1 MRNYVLKVI
10 LLVVRMNE
18 KGAVLPSVLVFL
30 MLMSIMI
37 LGTNRVFENQMN
49 QLRMTK
55 HYYEVESM
63 LILSKIELNRQYE
76 LDKEIQKGI
85 VTFPN
90 GTVTIQRKEANE
102 FILNGTLKDVFSK
115 QLEVELTPQ
124 ITEELKVKEEKESN
138 RASLIEK

>member
-1 MRNYVLKVI
+1 
-10 LLVVRMNE
+10 MNE
-18 KGAVLPSVLVFL
+18 KGAVLPSVMVFL
-30 MLMSIMI
+30 LLMSIMI

-63 LILSKIELNRQYE
+63 LILAKMELSSQCE
-76 LDKEIQKGI
+76 IDKEIRKGI

-90 GTVTIQRKEANE
+90 GIVTIQRKEGNV

-124 ITEELKVKEEKESN
+124 TTEEQKVKEEKESKQD
-138 RASLIEK
+138 SPLEK

>member
-1 MRNYVLKVI
+1 
-10 LLVVRMNE
+10 MNE
-18 KGAVLPSVLVFL
+18 KGAVLPSVMVFL
-30 MLMSIMI
+30 LLMSIMI

-63 LILSKIELNRQYE
+63 LILAKMELNSQYE

-90 GTVTIQRKEANE
+90 GIVTIQRKEANV
-102 FILNGTLKDVFSK
+102 FILTGTLKDVFSK
-115 QLEVELTPQ
+115 QLEVELTPR
-124 ITEELKVKEEKESN
+124 ITEELKIKQDKEATPTLPNK
-138 RASLIEK
+138 K

>member
-1 MRNYVLKVI
+1 
-10 LLVVRMNE
+10 MNE
-18 KGAVLPSVLVFL
+18 KGAVLPSVMVFL
-30 MLMSIMI
+30 LLMSIMI

-63 LILSKIELNRQYE
+63 LILAKMELSSQYE
-76 LDKEIQKGI
+76 IDKEIRKGI

-90 GTVTIQRKEANE
+90 GIVTIQRKEANV

-124 ITEELKVKEEKESN
+124 TTEEQKVKEEKESKQD
-138 RASLIEK
+138 SPLEK

>member
-1 MRNYVLKVI
+1 
-10 LLVVRMNE
+10 
-18 KGAVLPSVLVFL
+18 
-30 MLMSIMI
+30 MI

-63 LILSKIELNRQYE
+63 LILAKMELSSQYE
-76 LDKEIQKGI
+76 IDKEIRKGI

-90 GTVTIQRKEANE
+90 GIVTIQRKEGNV

-124 ITEELKVKEEKESN
+124 TTEEQKVKEEKESKQD
-138 RASLIEK
+138 SPLEK

>member
-1 MRNYVLKVI
+1 MQRVFK
-10 LLVVRMNE
+10 MNE
-18 KGAVLPSVLVFL
+18 KGAVLPSVMVFL
-30 MLMSIMI
+30 LLMSIMI

-63 LILSKIELNRQYE
+63 LILAKMELNSQYE

-90 GTVTIQRKEANE
+90 GIVTIQRKEANV
-102 FILNGTLKDVFSK
+102 FILTGTLKDVFSK
-115 QLEVELTPQ
+115 QLEVELIPR
-124 ITEELKVKEEKESN
+124 ITEELKIKQDKEATPTLPNK
-138 RASLIEK
+138 K

>member
-1 MRNYVLKVI
+1 
-10 LLVVRMNE
+10 MNE
-18 KGAVLPSVLVFL
+18 KGAILPSVMVFL
-30 MLMSIMI
+30 LLMSIMI

-90 GTVTIQRKEANE
+90 GIVTIQRKEANV
-102 FILNGTLKDVFSK
+102 FILNGTFKDVFSK

-124 ITEELKVKEEKESN
+124 TTEELKVKEEKESN
-138 RASLIEK
+138 QASSLEK

>member
-1 MRNYVLKVI
+1 
-10 LLVVRMNE
+10 MNE
-18 KGAVLPSVLVFL
+18 KGAVLPSVMVFL
-30 MLMSIMI
+30 LLMSIMI

-63 LILSKIELNRQYE
+63 LILAKMELNSQYE

-90 GTVTIQRKEANE
+90 GIVTIQRKEGNV

-124 ITEELKVKEEKESN
+124 TTEEQKVKEEKESKQD
-138 RASLIEK
+138 SPLEK

>member
-1 MRNYVLKVI
+1 
-10 LLVVRMNE
+10 
-18 KGAVLPSVLVFL
+18 
-30 MLMSIMI
+30 MI

-63 LILSKIELNRQYE
+63 LILAKMELNSQYE
-76 LDKEIQKGI
+76 INKDIRKGI

-90 GTVTIQRKEANE
+90 GIVTIQRKEGNV

-124 ITEELKVKEEKESN
+124 TTEELKVKEKESN
-138 RASLIEK
+138 QASSLEK

>member
-1 MRNYVLKVI
+1 MQRVFK
-10 LLVVRMNE
+10 MNE
-18 KGAVLPSVLVFL
+18 KGAVLPSVMVFL
-30 MLMSIMI
+30 LLMSIMI

-63 LILSKIELNRQYE
+63 LILAKMELNSQYE

-90 GTVTIQRKEANE
+90 GIVTIQRKEANV
-102 FILNGTLKDVFSK
+102 FILTGTLKDVFSK
-115 QLEVELTPQ
+115 QLEVELTPR
-124 ITEELKVKEEKESN
+124 ITEELKIKQDKEATPTLPNK
-138 RASLIEK
+138 K

>member
-1 MRNYVLKVI
+1 MQRVFK
-10 LLVVRMNE
+10 MNE
-18 KGAVLPSVLVFL
+18 KGALLPSVMVFL
-30 MLMSIMI
+30 LLMSIMI

-63 LILSKIELNRQYE
+63 LILAKMELNSQYE

-90 GTVTIQRKEANE
+90 GIVTIQRKEANV
-102 FILNGTLKDVFSK
+102 FILTGTLKDVFSK
-115 QLEVELTPQ
+115 QLEVELTPR
-124 ITEELKVKEEKESN
+124 ITEELEIKQDKEATPTLPNKSN
-138 RASLIEK
+138 L